1 MSDNQSQVNPEL
13 RTSRVH
19 GVMIDHSASQMQVR
33 ELPLVIS
40 DEKPSGGGKN
50 RGASPLEYVL
60 VGLCA

>member
-1 MSDNQSQVNPEL
+1 MSDNQAQTNPEL

-19 GVMIDHSASQMQVR
+19 GVMIDHSASEMQVR
-33 ELPLVIS
+33 ELPLIVS